1 MDNRYFTVQEL
12 QTLKFYE
19 LPNTIYSH
27 ILSDLVHLFGV
38 MTERMLNAFNNT
50 SVEQLDQYVDI
61 YKYNLLSLIPVRSR
75 LFPIGNCKVEP

>member
-19 LPNTIYSH
+19 LPNCIYSQ

-38 MTERMLNAFNNT
+38 MTERMLNTFNNA
-50 SVEQLDQYVDI
+50 SIEQLDQYVNI
-61 YKYNLLSLIPVRSR
+61 YKYIHVL
-75 LFPIGNCKVEP
+75 

>member
-38 MTERMLNAFNNT
+38 MTARMLNAFNN
-50 SVEQLDQYVDI
+50 SSIEQLD
-61 YKYNLLSLIPVRSR
+61 
-75 LFPIGNCKVEP
+75 

>member
-1 MDNRYFTVQEL
+1 MDNRYFTVREL

-27 ILSDLVHLFGV
+27 ILSDLAHLFGV
-38 MTERMLNAFNNT
+38 MTERMLNAFNNA

-61 YKYNLLSLIPVRSR
+61 YKYIYIL
-75 LFPIGNCKVEP
+75 

>member
-12 QTLKFYE
+12 QALKFYE

-38 MTERMLNAFNNT
+38 MTDKMLSIFNN
-50 SVEQLDQYVDI
+50 SSIEQLDQYVDI
-61 YKYNLLSLIPVRSR
+61 YKYIYIL
-75 LFPIGNCKVEP
+75 

>member
-27 ILSDLVHLFGV
+27 ILSDLVHLFGGHDR
-38 MTERMLNAFNNT
+38 TNAKCI
-50 SVEQLDQYVDI
+50 Q
-61 YKYNLLSLIPVRSR
+61 
-75 LFPIGNCKVEP
+75 

>member
-12 QTLKFYE
+12 QALKFYE

-38 MTERMLNAFNNT
+38 MTDKMLNAFNN
-50 SVEQLDQYVDI
+50 SSIEHL
-61 YKYNLLSLIPVRSR
+61 NLLSLIPVRSR